1 MSLFFVLVCRIL
13 PSCTSKTFLVCSL
26 WFAGNN
32 VPVSQ
37 ITKQHLWLGIE
48 RKWLWRLRITEFQ
61 QNRSCC
67 VHGIKFCWVNLKS
80 PSLPDTQNWSF
91 VVLLCSLPH
100 LFKAEEKSQDPCVR
114 ILLIPWHSWWENLEW
129 WLWSKP
135 CWRSCSLHP
144 PITAWVTVAS
154 GALGKWCTRIPG
166 VKVEPWMQKLL
177 HFFGNTY
184 CHAKVDGHSVNNN
197 TNNWKHQNDK
207 LFVPGS
213 VADGK

>member
-91 VVLLCSLPH
+91 VVCFVVCRIFSRQKRNPRIPVWGSCWSLGTPDGRIWSGDFGPSPADVPAPFTLPLLPESLWP
-100 LFKAEEKSQDPCVR
+100 QV
-114 ILLIPWHSWWENLEW
+114 PWG
-129 WLWSKP
+129 
-135 CWRSCSLHP
+135 
-144 PITAWVTVAS
+144 S
-154 GALGKWCTRIPG
+154 GALEFLG
-166 VKVEPWMQKLL
+166 
-177 HFFGNTY
+177 
-184 CHAKVDGHSVNNN
+184 
-197 TNNWKHQNDK
+197 
-207 LFVPGS
+207 
-213 VADGK
+213 